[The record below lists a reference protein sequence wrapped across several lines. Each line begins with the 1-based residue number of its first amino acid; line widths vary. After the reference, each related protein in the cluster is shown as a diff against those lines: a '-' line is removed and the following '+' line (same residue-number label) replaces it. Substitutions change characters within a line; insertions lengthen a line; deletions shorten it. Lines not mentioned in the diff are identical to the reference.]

1 MIKNL
6 IICRLCCTQLNIK
19 YTMVPD
25 TFPNLPRSSL
35 ALPAED
41 PPAVPGSICSAQ
53 FLDSLPVYDRYLMVV
68 KFYIDEGFYVNLDYH
83 TTDPDYRLKDFNVRQ
98 SAEIIT

>member
-1 MIKNL
+1 
-6 IICRLCCTQLNIK
+6 
-19 YTMVPD
+19 MVPD

-53 FLDSLPVYDRYLMVV
+53 FLDTLPVYDRYLMVV